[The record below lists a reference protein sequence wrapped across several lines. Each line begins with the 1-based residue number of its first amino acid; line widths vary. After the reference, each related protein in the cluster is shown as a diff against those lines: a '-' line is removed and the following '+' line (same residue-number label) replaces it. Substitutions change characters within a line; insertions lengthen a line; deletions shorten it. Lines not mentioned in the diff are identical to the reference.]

1 MNKTN
6 VISITQLVKNWN
18 NIYGFE
24 QAKIYSMIYQTV
36 ILNTTKLFSIMTN
49 NSILTVNFV
58 LIDCVVSRNNDVT
71 VRPTKTRIVLM

>member
-1 MNKTN
+1 MILLIIYHVVKMNK
-6 VISITQLVKNWN
+6 
-18 NIYGFE
+18 
-24 QAKIYSMIYQTV
+24 TV
-36 ILNTTKLFSIMTN
+36 ILNATKLFSIVTN